1 MSKPSEEMTS
11 AEFRRKFCTGGKVK
25 ESKPSSPARLSQASA
40 TPAQALVEIRIDFQ
54 GGYEL
59 HYVFAGSEL
68 EKYWRAKAAQA
79 AEKTKNP

>member
-1 MSKPSEEMTS
+1 MSKPREEMTS

-40 TPAQALVEIRIDFQ
+40 IPAQALVEIRIDFQ